1 MGIFSRIG
9 EIVNANISAM
19 LEKAEDPV
27 KMVKMMIHEMEDT
40 LMEIKSSAAE
50 VIAEEKRINR
60 NVRQFDEKST
70 SWQQKAELAV
80 SRGRDDL
87 AREAL
92 EQKLAYTRK
101 GTALKGRQEEIKQLV
116 DHYRADILRLEEKL
130 QSARL
135 RQRSLMER
143 QQRQA
148 KRRRVEEHIYQA
160 TTGNL
165 SRFDQLESR
174 IDRVE
179 ADADVVAMSNES
191 LDRRFEELEHEN
203 EVEKELE
210 SLKQKGRAPKK
221 RKKDDVSAED

>member
-60 NVRQFDEKST
+60 NVRQFDERST
-70 SWQQKAELAV
+70 SWQEKAELAV

-92 EQKLAYTRK
+92 EQKLAYIRK
-101 GTALKGRQEEIKQLV
+101 GTALKGRQEEIRQLV
-116 DHYRADILRLEEKL
+116 NHYRADILRLEEKL

-135 RQRSLMER
+135 RQRSLVER

-160 TTGNL
+160 TAGSL

-179 ADADVVAMSNES
+179 ADADVAAISNES
-191 LDRRFEELEHEN
+191 LDRRFEELAHEN

-210 SLKQKGRAPKK
+210 NLKQKGRTPKK